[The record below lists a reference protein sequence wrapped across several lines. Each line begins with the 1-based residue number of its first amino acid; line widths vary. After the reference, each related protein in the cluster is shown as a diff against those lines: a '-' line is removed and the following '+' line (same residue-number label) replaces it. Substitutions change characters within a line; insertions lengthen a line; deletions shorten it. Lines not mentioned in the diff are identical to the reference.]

1 MLKVYFIV
9 QVPIKKESSLE
20 QENKVSVTSIVGST
34 LGLTDQD
41 FFIAISTLS
50 SIDQDCNIS
59 KNLKHEKAHNLL
71 ISQFMVLF
79 LWYLK
84 DIISYT

>member
-20 QENKVSVTSIVGST
+20 QENKVSVTTIVGST

-41 FFIAISTLS
+41 FLLQHQHLVRLIEIAISAK
-50 SIDQDCNIS
+50 I
-59 KNLKHEKAHNLL
+59 
-71 ISQFMVLF
+71 
-79 LWYLK
+79 
-84 DIISYT
+84 